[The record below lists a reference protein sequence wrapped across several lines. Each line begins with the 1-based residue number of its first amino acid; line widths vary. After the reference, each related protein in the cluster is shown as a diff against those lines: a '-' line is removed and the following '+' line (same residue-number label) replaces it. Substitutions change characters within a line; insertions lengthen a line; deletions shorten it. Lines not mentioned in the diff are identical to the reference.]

1 MTQPT
6 DLSASSATKPWQYF
20 AVLITVAAFLLLS
33 KLAWWQWQR
42 AEEKTRQL
50 QQIASWQQQD
60 GLSVLQLQELS
71 LPVLDGAPLQGQVR
85 WLSPYIW
92 LLDNQ
97 IVNGRVGYD
106 VVVPV
111 QARDSTFLLNL
122 GWIAGR
128 ADRADLPQVA
138 IPVAIELQGVLRTEP
153 RPFLLG
159 QNIESAA
166 GYPQRIQA
174 VVPQQLAEASG
185 LQLLDAVF
193 YQQQSDFIPHY
204 QPVILPPEKH
214 RAYALQWALLA
225 VAVVF
230 VALAVRYQRGQHE

>member
-6 DLSASSATKPWQYF
+6 DLSATSAAKSWQYF
-20 AVLITVAAFLLLS
+20 AVLITVATFLLLS

-50 QQIASWQQQD
+50 HQIASWQQQD
-60 GLSVLQLQELS
+60 GVPVTQLQELS
-71 LPVLDGAPLQGQVR
+71 LPALDGAPLRGQVR

-111 QARDSTFLLNL
+111 QAQDSMFLLNL
-122 GWIAGR
+122 GWTEGR

-138 IPVAIELQGVLRTEP
+138 IPEVIELQGVLRTEP

-159 QNIESAA
+159 QNIESGS

-174 VVPQQLAEASG
+174 VLPLQLAEASG
-185 LQLLDAVF
+185 LRLADAVF
-193 YQQQSDFIPHY
+193 YQQQSSFIPHY

-230 VALAVRYQRGQHE
+230 VALAVRYQRGHHE